1 MSGRNSPG
9 EDKSKITEGTI
20 EPNVPKT
27 VEKGVGPAGIQAVKP
42 AVTNQSV
49 GGAEAPKPIEGD
61 EQVEPTENNKL
72 PVKDP
77 AQ

>member
-9 EDKSKITEGTI
+9 EDKSKTTEGTI

-27 VEKGVGPAGIQAVKP
+27 VEKGVGSAGIQAVKP
-42 AVTNQSV
+42 AVTNESV
-49 GGAEAPKPIEGD
+49 GGAEAEKPIESD

-72 PVKDP
+72 PLIDP